1 LAWPSGGRSARGVNL
16 RNALIFLVRDWA
28 EVPLVREALTLA
40 VEQFNAPATKCS
52 YLKQQVSR
60 IFRILNR
67 E

>member
-1 LAWPSGGRSARGVNL
+1 LAWPSGGRSARVGNL
-16 RNALIFLVRDWA
+16 RNALIFLVRGWT
-28 EVPLVREALTLA
+28 EVPLVRQALALA

-67 E
+67 Q